1 MGILGSFIFG
11 SSTLGSGSSPPPQ
24 PNTRTAWRFQDY
36 SGSQFYEFEINP
48 LDVSDP
54 AIKRT
59 ITTQATSAG
68 RQVNYEGRLQP
79 GTLTFSGTILS
90 EGQYEVMNAWA
101 QVRKQIKITD
111 DLGRVFWV
119 YIESFTPTRKYSIE
133 FPWRMEYSVEATVLD
148 WG

>member
-1 MGILGSFIFG
+1 MGVLGSFVFG
-11 SSTLGSGSSPPPQ
+11 TSQLGSGVSPPVS
-24 PNTRTAWRFQDY
+24 TSRTAWRFQDY

-111 DLGRVFWV
+111 DWGRVFWV